1 MSENRKS
8 SREAKAAT
16 LAKKAEQKRKTM
28 ECSMPRHSEFVLN
41 QITDHKTN
49 YGWN

>member
-16 LAKKAEQKRKTM
+16 LAKKGEQRRKQF

-41 QITDHKTN
+41 AIADHKKN

>member
-16 LAKKAEQKRKTM
+16 LAKKGERRRKQFECTM
-28 ECSMPRHSEFVLN
+28 PSHSEFVLN
-41 QITDHKTN
+41 QIATHKRER
-49 YGWN
+49 GWN

>member
-8 SREAKAAT
+8 SREAKSAT
-16 LAKKAEQKRKTM
+16 LAKKAERKRKQM

-41 QITDHKTN
+41 QIMEHKTN